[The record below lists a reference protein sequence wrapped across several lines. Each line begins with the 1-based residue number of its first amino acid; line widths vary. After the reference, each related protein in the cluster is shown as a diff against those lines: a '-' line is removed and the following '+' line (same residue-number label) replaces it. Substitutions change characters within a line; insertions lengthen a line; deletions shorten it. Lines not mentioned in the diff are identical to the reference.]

1 MIRDYIYKIIT
12 KIKQMAHKSNY
23 IEKVELEKIKQIQ
36 SRISNIS
43 ISLAQMSLHKD
54 ELKQELKKVT
64 IEQENLTKI
73 LEKKYGNVNISLQDG
88 EWTSNNENKE
98 PEIDL
103 GKDPSFNMSSSSGS
117 GSGSGAG
124 RNWGG

>member
-1 MIRDYIYKIIT
+1 MRDYIYKIIT

-23 IEKVELEKIKQIQ
+23 IEKVELEKIKEIQ

-64 IEQENLTKI
+64 I
-73 LEKKYGNVNISLQDG
+73 D
-88 EWTSNNENKE
+88 
-98 PEIDL
+98 
-103 GKDPSFNMSSSSGS
+103 
-117 GSGSGAG
+117 
-124 RNWGG
+124 

>member
-23 IEKVELEKIKQIQ
+23 IEKIELEKIKEIQ

-64 IEQENLTKI
+64 VEQENLTKI

-88 EWTSNNENKE
+88 EWTSNNEEKE

-117 GSGSGAG
+117 GSGKGA
-124 RNWGG
+124 NWGG

>member
-23 IEKVELEKIKQIQ
+23 IEKIELEKIKEIK

-73 LEKKYGNVNISLQDG
+73 LEKKYGNVNISLADG
-88 EWTSNNENKE
+88 EWTSNNEDKE

-117 GSGSGAG
+117 GSGKGV
-124 RNWGG
+124 NWGG

>member
-1 MIRDYIYKIIT
+1 MRDYIYKIIT

-73 LEKKYGNVNISLQDG
+73 LEKKYGNVNISLADG
-88 EWTSNNENKE
+88 EWTSNNEDKE

-117 GSGSGAG
+117 GSGKGA
-124 RNWGG
+124 NWGG

>member
-23 IEKVELEKIKQIQ
+23 IEKIELEKIKEIQ

-64 IEQENLTKI
+64 VEQENLTKI
-73 LEKKYGNVNISLQDG
+73 LEKKYGNVNISLADG
-88 EWTSNNENKE
+88 EWTSNNEDKE

-117 GSGSGAG
+117 GSGKGA
-124 RNWGG
+124 NWGG

>member
-23 IEKVELEKIKQIQ
+23 IEKVELEKIKEIQ

-73 LEKKYGNVNISLQDG
+73 LEKKYGNVNISLADG
-88 EWTSNNENKE
+88 EWTSNNEDKE

-117 GSGSGAG
+117 GSGKGV
-124 RNWGG
+124 NWGG